1 LDGALRFLGGRRPTT
16 FDLGWQARIGS
27 PQLSCCSTN
36 GPRGIGVL
44 SEWAVMVAAAPLA
57 AGLAVNFYGACT
69 VVAPA
74 PSGRPVQLS
83 QVTAYPLDGAIQLLV
98 APEVA
103 ESFTL
108 HLRIPSWSRST
119 RVLVNGQSLATPAQ
133 PGTYLGLTR
142 RWQAGDQVALT
153 LDMSPRLW
161 VGESR
166 PLDALVGG
174 GTSGRMAIYHGPILM
189 AYDPRFD
196 PDPRGPMVAIDLS
209 WPPRRLDPVAGQPEL
224 RVEYRCVDG
233 RFITLCDFASAGQV
247 VASDAARFVRG
258 SVTALS
264 TQPGGK
270 SLFAQG
276 AESKVWSNF
285 FPAADRLGEWN
296 GWFTL
301 GDNVFPAG
309 SAVTALSTRPGGTS
323 LYVLGLDGKVWTNFF
338 PAADGAWQW
347 NGWFALGDNEF
358 PAGTTVA
365 ALSTEPGGTSL
376 YVRGAGDAIW
386 TNYFP
391 APTPPNAWSGWWP
404 LIFPPYASWLPA
416 PSGLQPVPFSQN
428 NPLRAQWPV

>member
-1 LDGALRFLGGRRPTT
+1 MAYSVRGWMGRRIEAAMRNWMLQMPKANPALLQM
-16 FDLGWQARIGS
+16 FRDRDGSGS
-27 PQLSCCSTN
+27 PASEHLLKWSGEFAGKYLIAGAQFM
-36 GPRGIGVL
+36 VL
-44 SEWAVMVAAAPLA
+44 TRDAELTSALQAFVADLI
-57 AGLAVNFYGACT
+57 ACQD
-69 VVAPA
+69 
-74 PSGRPVQLS
+74 R
-83 QVTAYPLDGAIQLLV
+83 DG
-98 APEVA
+98 
-103 ESFTL
+103 
-108 HLRIPSWSRST
+108 
-119 RVLVNGQSLATPAQ
+119 
-133 PGTYLGLTR
+133 YLGAFER
-142 RWQAGDQVALT
+142 RA
-153 LDMSPRLW
+153 
-161 VGESR
+161 
-166 PLDALVGG
+166 
-174 GTSGRMAIYHGPILM
+174 RML
-189 AYDPRFD
+189 
-196 PDPRGPMVAIDLS
+196 
-209 WPPRRLDPVAGQPEL
+209 
-224 RVEYRCVDG
+224 
-233 RFITLCDFASAGQV
+233 
-247 VASDAARFVRG
+247 
-258 SVTALS
+258 
-264 TQPGGK
+264 GK
-270 SLFAQG
+270 P
-276 AESKVWSNF
+276 ESKVWSNF